1 MKKRS
6 LTIENY
12 TRKKRYRS
20 AGAKGILFGK
30 GVE

>member
-1 MKKRS
+1 MKRRRF
-6 LTIENY
+6 TIDYY

>member
-1 MKKRS
+1 MKRRT
-6 LTIENY
+6 LTLENY

-20 AGAKGILFGK
+20 AGAMKILFGK